1 MKTPGTTPAF
11 LAIDRIAKS
20 CGADLSRLKFQS
32 QIGDAMIGG
41 HRVLLMKPSTF
52 MNRSGIAVKEASD
65 FYKIPPER
73 ILVIF
78 DDIAL
83 PVGRMRIR
91 RSGSDGGQRG
101 MQNIL
106 YLMGVDTLPRIRLG
120 IGAKP
125 HPDYDLKDWVLS
137 RFSDAEWQ
145 HLGPHPRHP
154 PRRGDADPRGADRRG
169 DGEIQRVYRVAGRQG
184 DPPGGCRGAYNRAY
198 NPIDSIDACPAQLP
212 AGAFPPTGGHL
223 PHPPS
228 HFHLSGDTI

>member
-1 MKTPGTTPAF
+1 MFRRLMGRLAPSTQAPTGRVEGLVVGLGNPGREYENTRHNAGF

-137 RFSDAEWQ
+137 RFSDTEWQ
-145 HLGPHPRHP
+145 HLGPILDTLP
-154 PRRGDADPRGADRRG
+154 DAVTLIL
-169 DGEIQRVYRVAGRQG
+169 EGRIDEAMG
-184 DPPGGCRGAYNRAY
+184 KYNGFTA
-198 NPIDSIDACPAQLP
+198 
-212 AGAFPPTGGHL
+212 
-223 PHPPS
+223 
-228 HFHLSGDTI
+228 